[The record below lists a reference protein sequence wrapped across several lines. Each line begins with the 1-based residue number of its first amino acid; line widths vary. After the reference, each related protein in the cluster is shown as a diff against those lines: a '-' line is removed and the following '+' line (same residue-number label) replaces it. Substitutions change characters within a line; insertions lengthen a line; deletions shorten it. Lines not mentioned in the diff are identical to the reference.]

1 MHGSTN
7 STSSHSNILVDGGF
21 DMSQAISSKMALSRK
36 GSGQKERASQEIL
49 FLVKTLGVILGV
61 PLVIMYLLH
70 LTFGLEETR
79 GGWLCQSRDGLI
91 ASRTSHGKGALRNY
105 YLDGDRVSYSQYREC
120 TWTQVPHQLD
130 LPKGG
135 PKP

>member
-1 MHGSTN
+1 MHGAFN
-7 STSSHSNILVDGGF
+7 SAVFSPHLLVDGGF
-21 DMSQAISSKMALSRK
+21 DMSQAISSRMALSRK
-36 GSGQKERASQEIL
+36 GSGQKERAGEEIL
-49 FLVKTLGVILGV
+49 FLVKALGVILGV
-61 PLVIMYLLH
+61 PLTIIYLVH
-70 LTFGLEETR
+70 LAFGLEETR